1 MRKRT
6 KSIGALLPCV
16 GAALILTL
24 PAAPQGGQQKSETAS
39 ALLAEAAYISAELTL
54 TGLGGVVTD
63 EAVGGST
70 VEQTRQIK
78 SGDAPVE
85 AVLSS
90 APTLSETYSYDSI
103 MLSHGD
109 NTIVM
114 QSDDEQAVLIG
125 SELSSD
131 GGDAPY
137 PTDIEENDG
146 AIMMVSYTKMS
157 GSEYI
162 ELEGGG
168 QVRNVTALPND
179 RLLSESKK
187 LPEFKIKTDGTP
199 QVLIMHTHTTESYE
213 PYARNF
219 YDDSF
224 ISRTTD
230 QSKSVV
236 AVGRRAAL
244 KLQEAGIGVVHDTTV
259 HDYPSFNG
267 SYSRSA
273 KTVLS
278 CLEEY
283 PDIKVVIDIHRD
295 AIERSD
301 GSRIAPIA
309 EINGRSAAQV
319 MIISGCDDGTMN
331 MPDYM
336 QNFRLAALLQRQLE
350 EDCEGIT
357 RPVLFDYR
365 KYNQDL
371 TTGSLLVEVG
381 GHSNSLEQALYTG
394 DLLGEALADALL
406 GIAEG

>member
-1 MRKRT
+1 MRKRIR
-6 KSIGALLPCV
+6 SIRGLLPCI
-16 GAALILTL
+16 GAAAILPFLGGT
-24 PAAPQGGQQKSETAS
+24 PETPQREKDRSVPP
-39 ALLAEAAYISAELTL
+39 LLEKAAYISAELTL
-54 TGLGGVVTD
+54 LDFGSGG
-63 EAVGGST
+63 
-70 VEQTRQIK
+70 
-78 SGDAPVE
+78 
-85 AVLSS
+85 
-90 APTLSETYSYDSI
+90 ETYAEVTSASAEAAAAPPESPSDAAYLYDDI

-109 NTIVM
+109 NRLIM
-114 QSDDEQAVLIG
+114 QSDDENAVLIG
-125 SELSSD
+125 SLSSD
-131 GGDAPY
+131 VGDKPY

-146 AIMMVSYTKMS
+146 AIMTVSYTKMS

-162 ELEGGG
+162 GLDGGG
-168 QVRNVTALPND
+168 QVRNVTALPNE
-179 RLLSESKK
+179 RLYEESGL
-187 LPEFKIKTDGTP
+187 LPEFRIKTDGTP

-219 YDDSF
+219 YDGSF

-230 QSKSVV
+230 QTKSVV
-236 AVGRRAAL
+236 AVGHRTAL

-267 SYSRSA
+267 SYGRSA
-273 KTVLS
+273 ETVKN

-301 GSRIAPIA
+301 GSRIAPVA
-309 EINGRSAAQV
+309 EINGRSAAQI

-350 EDCEGIT
+350 TDFEGIT

-394 DLLGEALADALL
+394 DLLGESLADALL
-406 GIAEG
+406 GLAE